1 MNLSGEVFFLR
12 SKLMKYDYLLVG
24 AGLFSAVFAF
34 EATKAGKKCLVL
46 ERRNHIGG
54 NCFTKKWRILTF
66 MYTAPIFSEPL
77 IKKYGIS

>member
-1 MNLSGEVFFLR
+1 
-12 SKLMKYDYLLVG
+12 MKYDYLLVG

-54 NCFTKKWRILTF
+54 NCFTKKMEDIDVHV
-66 MYTAPIFSEPL
+66 YGAHIFRTSD
-77 IKKYGIS
+77 KKYGIS